1 MRRMTSRRER
11 DPGSD
16 HCLIGDRLVGTS
28 DFLFNNCLDELS
40 KLLTEADASD
50 IWGELD

>member
-1 MRRMTSRRER
+1 MRSDGRIIVTQDGGPVILRALMRRMTSRREI

-28 DFLFNNCLDELS
+28 DF
-40 KLLTEADASD
+40 
-50 IWGELD
+50 